1 MFDSNEKS
9 KELLRQAE
17 LRIKGILEFSSEL
30 DNKIFKLLAL
40 TFAISI
46 ALGFFIINQHITFN
60 NKDLLFSLI
69 FALGVISFVT
79 IFLLIAIKPRA
90 YKGVGLPLSEF
101 DDEKTLDEII
111 QRAKDRYIT
120 QFNRNAD
127 SNKKK
132 SKWLENSITLLL
144 LMPILTGGFYLTLK
158 YLF

>member
-60 NKDLLFSLI
+60 NKDLLFS
-69 FALGVISFVT
+69 F
-79 IFLLIAIKPRA
+79 K
-90 YKGVGLPLSEF
+90 
-101 DDEKTLDEII
+101 
-111 QRAKDRYIT
+111 
-120 QFNRNAD
+120 
-127 SNKKK
+127 
-132 SKWLENSITLLL
+132 
-144 LMPILTGGFYLTLK
+144 
-158 YLF
+158 